1 MLVFIYWVRLKK
13 TCSFSFHNKNAT
25 SRKLPLC
32 MWLQLGQGWPRDRLS
47 VSLCFRKAYTKI
59 QHLDKISKSV
69 DIHRCSH
76 THTHTQC

>member
-1 MLVFIYWVRLKK
+1 
-13 TCSFSFHNKNAT
+13 
-25 SRKLPLC
+25 

-76 THTHTQC
+76 THTHTHTHTQRDKLTDMQIDRQMDRHTLSEKYHVIK